1 MSSARSRKLRSAD
14 GEMISKRQFPAIA
27 GARGEKRS
35 VRFWQICPKHG
46 FGGSPTEPG
55 SKRDSASHPAGED
68 SEGSVGFPGPWPG
81 RLGETRPRRQQGTDV
96 RNETERLTERAQR
109 KCPHGT
115 GFAATRGGVGP
126 GAVGRRHCPR
136 GDLGACGPAFSLH
149 VSQASL
155 NRLPGWYRSKS
166 WASSCEVLT
175 ASTCPRA

>member
-1 MSSARSRKLRSAD
+1 MSSVRSRKLRSVD

-27 GARGEKRS
+27 GARGEKHS

-96 RNETERLTERAQR
+96 RNETDRASSEEVPARHRVCRHQGR
-109 KCPHGT
+109 GRPRSSGQ
-115 GFAATRGGVGP
+115 AALPTRG
-126 GAVGRRHCPR
+126 PR
-136 GDLGACGPAFSLH
+136 GLRTCFFPS
-149 VSQASL
+149 
-155 NRLPGWYRSKS
+155 RLPGLSEP
-166 WASSCEVLT
+166 A
-175 ASTCPRA
+175 PRLV